1 MQPRPDDERH
11 DRLQRAVA
19 LIHAGALVL
28 AEATRDEDR
37 AGADDR
43 LRPLLQKRAEER
55 GERLTDAEADV
66 LLRFASGDSTEDIAT
81 ERSSSTVTVT
91 NQLALALEKTGF
103 GDRGAFSGWVRI
115 LGTNPY
121 CG

>member
-37 AGADDR
+37 AGADNR
-43 LRPLLQKRAEER
+43 LRPLRVPGSGGCNSNDCPPEGGASV
-55 GERLTDAEADV
+55 GT
-66 LLRFASGDSTEDIAT
+66 ASGNMLLLSGP
-81 ERSSSTVTVT
+81 
-91 NQLALALEKTGF
+91 LAIVGAIKYRRLEK
-103 GDRGAFSGWVRI
+103 R
-115 LGTNPY
+115 
-121 CG
+121 CE